1 MAEITLEAKAG
12 RGVGSRPTGRLRA
25 AGRVPGVIY
34 GHGTAPLP
42 VSVDARDLRHALTTD
57 AGLNQLLELVV
68 DGQRHLTLAREL
80 QRHPVRNTVTHVD
93 FLIVRRD
100 EVIATDV
107 PITLVGEAKEVEV
120 ERGVINHALS
130 ALTVR
135 AVPTAIPNAFEVD
148 ISEMTIGDT
157 IRVGDIRLPDGVT
170 TDVDPEEPIVVAAPS
185 AVAAEVAE
193 EEAQAE
199 AEAEAAAEGVAAEAA
214 EEAGEAGAGEAGAGE
229 GAEAGGGGDTP
240 AGSES

>member
-1 MAEITLEAKAG
+1 MAEVTLKAEAG
-12 RGVGSRPTGRLRA
+12 RAIGSRPTGRLRA

-34 GHGTAPLP
+34 GHGADPLA
-42 VSVDARDLRHALTTD
+42 VSVDARDLRHALTTE

-100 EVIATDV
+100 EVISADV

-120 ERGVINHALS
+120 ERGVLNHALN
-130 ALTVR
+130 ALTVH
-135 AVPTAIPNAFEVD
+135 AVPTAIPNTFEVD
-148 ISEMTIGDT
+148 ISEMAIGDT
-157 IRVGDIRLPDGVT
+157 IRVGDVRLPNGVT
-170 TDVDPEEPIVVAAPS
+170 TDIDPEEPIVMAAPS

-199 AEAEAAAEGVAAEAA
+199 AEAVEAAEAA
-214 EEAGEAGAGEAGAGE
+214 EAAGEGAPAEAGGEAEAGE
-229 GAEAGGGGDTP
+229 GAEAGGEGESP

>member
-1 MAEITLEAKAG
+1 MAEVTLEAEVG
-12 RGVGSRPTGRLRA
+12 RAIGSRPTGRLRA

-34 GHGTAPLP
+34 GHGTDPLP
-42 VSVDARDLRHALTTD
+42 VSVDARDLRHALTTE
-57 AGLNQLLELVV
+57 AGLNQLLELIV

-100 EVIATDV
+100 EVISADV

-120 ERGVINHALS
+120 ERGVLNHALT
-130 ALTVR
+130 AITVH
-135 AVPTAIPNAFEVD
+135 AVPTAIPNTFEVD
-148 ISEMTIGDT
+148 ISEMAIGDT
-157 IRVGDIRLPDGVT
+157 IRVGDVRMPTGVT
-170 TDVDPEEPIVVAAPS
+170 TDLDPEEAIVVAAPS

-193 EEAQAE
+193 EEAAAE
-199 AEAEAAAEGVAAEAA
+199 WEAAVAAEGAEAAGEGAPAEAA
-214 EEAGEAGAGEAGAGE
+214 GEAEAGE
-229 GAEAGGGGDTP
+229 GAEASGGGESP